1 MSHKVKILMIALQ
14 HSINDDR
21 IFYKEALSLVNN
33 GYDVSYL
40 LLTDKNGRVK
50 EMDGNEV
57 NAKKESSFF
66 YQGIKIIAIN
76 PPVNFDAFLK
86 KIFLGSF
93 QQTIVKT
100 ILKENADIYHA
111 HEPIS
116 LRYAIKAS
124 SFT

>member
-40 LLTDKNGRVK
+40 LLTDKDGCVK

-57 NAKKESSFF
+57 NTKKESSFF
-66 YQGIKIIAIN
+66 YQGIKILAIN
-76 PPVNFDAFLK
+76 PPVKLDAFLK
-86 KIFLGSF
+86 KLFLGSF
-93 QQTIVKT
+93 QQTMM
-100 ILKENADIYHA
+100 EN
-111 HEPIS
+111 S
-116 LRYAIKAS
+116 QLLL
-124 SFT
+124 